1 MGFAAMIGTNGS
13 MLSAFPHALTAGA
26 TQNALK
32 MALGCDWRLRLL
44 AWDGCYA

>member
-1 MGFAAMIGTNGS
+1 MGFAAMSDLRGP
-13 MLSAFPHALTAGA
+13 LSAFPHALTAGA